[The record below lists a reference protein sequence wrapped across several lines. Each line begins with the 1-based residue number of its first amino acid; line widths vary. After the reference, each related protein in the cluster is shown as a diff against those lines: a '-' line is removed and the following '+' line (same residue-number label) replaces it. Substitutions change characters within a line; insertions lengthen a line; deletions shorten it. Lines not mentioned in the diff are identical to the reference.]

1 MPVRDDQGGSGGGLV
16 AAEDGVNLRGWFA
29 AFLLWL
35 VALTAAACWGLA
47 ALDENG
53 SVVGW
58 VTWSLAGYAF
68 YLSLCCTFFP
78 APTTWVVML
87 LASDM
92 VAAQVG
98 LEGYAIP
105 RLMLV
110 STVGALATGLANLNE
125 YHLVVYLLRRRR
137 VAKMRDS
144 RMVRAAGRWFRTNP
158 FWLLTLFSFLPVP
171 VDVIRWLAITARY
184 SRRRFF
190 WASFIGRWFRYAIW
204 AAAAMGLHFGT
215 GHIVAIQVVLTCVA
229 LVRIVPR
236 LRRRAQPTE
245 GSDERESSA
254 AEARVADR
262 ERRAVAPSTLVAEDV
277 GRA

>member
-1 MPVRDDQGGSGGGLV
+1 MSIREDQDGSGVAAV

-29 AFLLWL
+29 GFLLWL
-35 VALTAAACWGLA
+35 AALTAAACWGLA

-53 SVVGW
+53 SIVGW

-98 LEGYAIP
+98 IEGYAAP
-105 RLMLV
+105 RLIMV
-110 STVGALATGLANLNE
+110 STVGAFATGLANLNE

-158 FWLLTLFSFLPVP
+158 FWFLTLFSFLPVP

-190 WASFIGRWFRYAIW
+190 WASFAGRWLRYAIW
-204 AAAAMGLHFGT
+204 AAAAMGLHLGT
-215 GHIVAIQVVLTCVA
+215 GHIVTIQVVLTAVA
-229 LVRIVPR
+229 LIRIVPR
-236 LRRRAQPTE
+236 LRRRSQPAV
-245 GSDERESSA
+245 DD
-254 AEARVADR
+254 AEQ
-262 ERRAVAPSTLVAEDV
+262 
-277 GRA
+277 